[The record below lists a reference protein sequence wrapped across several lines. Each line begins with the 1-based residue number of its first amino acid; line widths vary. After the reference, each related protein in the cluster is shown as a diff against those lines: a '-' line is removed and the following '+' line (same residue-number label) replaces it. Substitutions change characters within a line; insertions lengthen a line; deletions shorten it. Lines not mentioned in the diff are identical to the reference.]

1 MTDDRENVAAGSGLM
16 AADALAG
23 VRIIDLSQVAAG
35 PYATSLL
42 GDFGADVIKVEP
54 VEGEPFRK
62 VDDLYGPTDS
72 GYFFGINRSKRAIAL
87 DLKSEQG
94 REVLDH
100 LLDEADVLM
109 VSMRPA
115 ALARLGIGYEAMHV
129 RFPRLVYCMVTA
141 FGEDGPRAAQPGMD
155 ILVQAVGGI
164 MGTTGEPGRPPVKV
178 GPPVT
183 DFATAYLACFGV
195 LAALRVRDRSG
206 VGQKVSVSLLDT
218 AVSMLANFVTPYL
231 KSLVPVR
238 PAGGGHPQMVPYQA
252 FATRMA
258 GSSSPASPSSSGSGC
273 APPSTGPI
281 LPKTPRFSSNTRR
294 LAHRAE
300 LEEILNAVFSGRPA
314 SEWEAVLIASGVPV
328 AHINLL
334 EDVLQDPQVLHNQ
347 MLISLEH
354 PRYGSVPVVNNP
366 VRLSCSP
373 AAAARLS
380 AGHRR
385 ADRSDTCRGGL
396 VARRDCPP
404 QSRRNSAM
412 TVANRRLA
420 ALGGGAFCVYSGSQ
434 ERIYGEN

>member
-1 MTDDRENVAAGSGLM
+1 MTEDREAAAAGSGLI
-16 AADALAG
+16 AQDALAG

-62 VDDLYGPTDS
+62 VDDLYGPSDS

-94 REVLDH
+94 REVLEH
-100 LLDEADVLM
+100 LLGEADVLM

-155 ILVQAVGGI
+155 ILVQAVGGL

-252 FATRMA
+252 FATLDGWIIIACLTEQFWARMCSA
-258 GSSSPASPSSSGSGC
+258 IDRPDLAED
-273 APPSTGPI
+273 A
-281 LPKTPRFSSNTRR
+281 RFSSNTRR
-294 LAHRAE
+294 LSHRAE
-300 LEEILNAVFSGRPA
+300 LEEILNAVFSRLPA

-334 EDVLQDPQVLHNQ
+334 EDVLRDPQVLHNQ
-347 MLISLEH
+347 MIISLEH
-354 PRYGSVPVVNNP
+354 PRYGPVPVVNNP
-366 VRLSCSP
+366 VRLSYSP
-373 AAAARLS
+373 PRPRGYPPGVGEQTDQILAEAGLSPDAIARLRA
-380 AGHRR
+380 AGVVR
-385 ADRSDTCRGGL
+385 
-396 VARRDCPP
+396 
-404 QSRRNSAM
+404 
-412 TVANRRLA
+412 
-420 ALGGGAFCVYSGSQ
+420 
-434 ERIYGEN
+434 